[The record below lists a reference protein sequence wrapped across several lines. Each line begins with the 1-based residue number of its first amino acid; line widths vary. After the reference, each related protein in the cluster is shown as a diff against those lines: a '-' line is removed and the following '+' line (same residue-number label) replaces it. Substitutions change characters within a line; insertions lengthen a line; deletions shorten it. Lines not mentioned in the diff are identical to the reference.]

1 MLHSNDRDQ
10 KSREVERYLY
20 RVADSAEKENRSYG
34 QRSGV
39 DALKYNLL
47 LEIDE
52 LGSWVIKFR
61 EHRVLINNSEV
72 VLTSGL
78 VIDAT
83 VSFGTLGN
91 FWATINGNI
100 FFEKGVRNTIGKGD
114 ALQLFKD
121 KIFSTTVVEDK
132 DSSLSAKSTARQQIK
147 NRKDKGGKGD
157 NNGMAAVPIKTG
169 WLLKKREILHGW
181 NNRYFKVYVGRFE
194 YFMDPEDE
202 LPRAVIPL
210 LDAKVSTP
218 RDIRIKKQANIL
230 HLPGLNLSKMEK
242 HQQLILEPKYHE
254 KCFMLASQLAGTE
267 GQQEM
272 QSWAMAFEVASKPA
286 DKAVSMLGSGRAESK
301 SENNNSPSRTRTTAA
316 SAISTP
322 RVIREKIRQSLDA
335 TVGPAKAALHGSVLP
350 VVISLVGA
358 SVCVSLCVLFVWVN
372 EIQIGSGIGSAL
384 SLCATFVSALVI
396 GSAGAQLIYGSVI
409 HLVHGED
416 NAGNEMHGK
425 RR

>member
-72 VLTSGL
+72 ILTSGL

-114 ALQLFKD
+114 ALQLFKY

-169 WLLKKREILHGW
+169 W
-181 NNRYFKVYVGRFE
+181 YVS
-194 YFMDPEDE
+194 Y
-202 LPRAVIPL
+202 
-210 LDAKVSTP
+210 T
-218 RDIRIKKQANIL
+218 
-230 HLPGLNLSKMEK
+230 
-242 HQQLILEPKYHE
+242 
-254 KCFMLASQLAGTE
+254 
-267 GQQEM
+267 
-272 QSWAMAFEVASKPA
+272 
-286 DKAVSMLGSGRAESK
+286 
-301 SENNNSPSRTRTTAA
+301 
-316 SAISTP
+316 
-322 RVIREKIRQSLDA
+322 
-335 TVGPAKAALHGSVLP
+335 
-350 VVISLVGA
+350 
-358 SVCVSLCVLFVWVN
+358 LF
-372 EIQIGSGIGSAL
+372 L
-384 SLCATFVSALVI
+384 SLFIAFIVS
-396 GSAGAQLIYGSVI
+396 
-409 HLVHGED
+409 
-416 NAGNEMHGK
+416 
-425 RR
+425 